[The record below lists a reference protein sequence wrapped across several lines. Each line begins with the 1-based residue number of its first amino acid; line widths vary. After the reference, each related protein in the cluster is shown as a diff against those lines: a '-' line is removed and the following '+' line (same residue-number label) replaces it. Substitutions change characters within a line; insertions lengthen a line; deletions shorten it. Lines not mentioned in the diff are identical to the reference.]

1 MNYHQLKAKHQKD
14 YNELSKTQGVFYA
27 FSDNQFK
34 EGLEKLG
41 LTEETA
47 KGKITSIGG
56 GGFMLSDKVQLIV
69 DYSEKTYEEMQEA
82 YKDDEFLLEALT
94 YELCNHEYCITG
106 DSRDALQALGLEAK
120 DIPQEVFRK
129 ARIEATKNF

>member
-1 MNYHQLKAKHQKD
+1 MNYHQLKAKHQKE
-14 YNELSKTQGVFYA
+14 YNELSEAQGVFYA
-27 FSDNQFK
+27 FSDKQFK
-34 EGLEKLG
+34 EGLQKLG

-47 KGKITSIGG
+47 KSKISSIGG
-56 GGFMLSDKVQLIV
+56 GGYMITDKVQSIA
-69 DYSEKTYEEMQEA
+69 DWSDRKYDEMQEA
-82 YKDDEFLLEALT
+82 LKGEEFLLEALT

-129 ARIEATKNF
+129 ARMEATKDF

>member
-1 MNYHQLKAKHQKD
+1 MNYHQLKAKHQKG
-14 YNELSKTQGVFYA
+14 YNELSEAQGVFYA

-34 EGLEKLG
+34 EGLQKLG

-47 KGKITSIGG
+47 KDKLTSIGG
-56 GGFMLSDKVQLIV
+56 GGFMLSDKVQSIV
-69 DYSEKTYEEMQEA
+69 DYSEKTYNEMQEA
-82 YKDDEFLLEALT
+82 LKGEEFLLEALT

-129 ARIEATKNF
+129 ARMEASKDI

>member
-1 MNYHQLKAKHQKD
+1 MNYHQLKAKHQKG
-14 YNELSKTQGVFYA
+14 YNELSEAQGVFYA
-27 FSDNQFK
+27 FSDNQLK

-56 GGFMLSDKVQLIV
+56 GGFMLSDKVQSMV
-69 DYSEKTYEEMQEA
+69 DYGEKTYNEMQEA

-106 DSRDALQALGLEAK
+106 DSRDAWKALGLEAK

-129 ARIEATKNF
+129 ARIEATKDF